1 MNATPVE
8 GCGTAVR
15 AWNASRHLA
24 RVQSMLVRH
33 LVPAGG
39 RAVLVAPHPGAEVLA
54 WGGLLQL
61 LHREQRALLL
71 ISLSN
76 GIPHGQALR
85 SRWTPEQL
93 AIIRPLETAEALQ
106 RLGVP
111 AADLQWVHGGFSAGN
126 LNLQDDALQTFL
138 GTYLHAD
145 DVVFSTWRED
155 GDADHEA
162 CGRSTA
168 AACATVGA
176 RFHEVPLDAWRWAS
190 PEDPRLPWERAR
202 KLHLDRWAQ
211 ARKRHAVQA
220 FASQL
225 HGGSPAFSAPAL
237 ARLQQPFELVF
248 L

>member
-1 MNATPVE
+1 MNATPVA
-8 GCGTAVR
+8 GSGTAAR
-15 AWNASRHLA
+15 AWHASRHLA
-24 RVQSMLVRH
+24 RVQSMEVDH
-33 LVPAGG
+33 LVPSGS
-39 RAVLVAPHPGAEVLA
+39 RAVIVAPHPGTEVQA

-76 GIPHGQALR
+76 GIPHGPPLR

-111 AADLQWVHGGFSAGN
+111 AGSLQWVHGGFSAGS
-126 LNLQDDALQTFL
+126 LGRQEEALQVFL

-145 DVVFSTWRED
+145 DVGFSTWRED

-168 AACATVGA
+168 AVCATVGA

-202 KLHLDRWAQ
+202 KLYLDRWAQ

-225 HGGSPAFSAPAL
+225 DAGLPSFSAEAL
-237 ARLQQPFELVF
+237 ARVQQPFELVF